1 MIWKKEEMR
10 GRGIRIGNLS
20 PENSETLKIIE
31 QYARSMFIAAPLVAG
46 AMGSA
51 TLLSTGQY
59 VLAIVCASASSAS
72 AIVLVATISLADWI
86 LDCLSKRRGICATCG
101 SEERKP
107 HPHQSDAIEKYKIER
122 LYDEKGR
129 VIALANPQVIEKSDI
144 EVRWRVYKILYEE
157 FGGRHPDEV
166 KKSLES
172 EYSKETSTQS
182 KLEEFEGKWDAKTI
196 STVKDYCKVVR
207 HLPPGMKSDENSE
220 KGRNEGKRSAGR

>member
-1 MIWKKEEMR
+1 MSGI
-10 GRGIRIGNLS
+10 GIRIGNIS
-20 PENSETLKIIE
+20 PETSETLKIIE

-59 VLAIVCASASSAS
+59 VLAIEYALASSAS

-107 HPHQSDAIEKYKIER
+107 HPHQSDAIEKYKIETMG

-129 VIALANPQVIEKSDI
+129 VIALANPEVIKRLNI
-144 EVRWRVYKILYEE
+144 KVRLGVYKILYEE
-157 FGGRHPDEV
+157 FGGKHPDEV

-172 EYSKETSTQS
+172 EYSKETSTQR
-182 KLEEFEGKWDAKTI
+182 KLEEFEGKWDAKTV

>member
-1 MIWKKEEMR
+1 MR
-10 GRGIRIGNLS
+10 GRGIRIGNIS
-20 PENSETLKIIE
+20 PETSETLKIIE

-59 VLAIVCASASSAS
+59 VLAIECALASSAS

-101 SEERKP
+101 SEDRKP
-107 HPHQSDAIEKYKIER
+107 HPHQSDAIEKYKIETMG
-122 LYDEKGR
+122 LYDEKDR
-129 VIALANPQVIEKSDI
+129 VI
-144 EVRWRVYKILYEE
+144 RWIVYNILYEE
-157 FGGRHPDEV
+157 FGGKHPYEV

-172 EYSKETSTQS
+172 EYSKETSTQR
-182 KLEEFEGKWDAKTI
+182 KLEEFEGKWDAKTV
-196 STVKDYCKVVR
+196 STVKDFCKVVR